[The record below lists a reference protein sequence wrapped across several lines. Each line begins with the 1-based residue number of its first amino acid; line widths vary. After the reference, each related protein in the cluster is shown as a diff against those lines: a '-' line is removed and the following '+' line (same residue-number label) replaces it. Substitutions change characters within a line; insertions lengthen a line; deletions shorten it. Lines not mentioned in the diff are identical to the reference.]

1 MGDFMT
7 LWGYM
12 VPYQASYLLQFSA
25 YNTSTNLQLVMIFFF
40 IGHCLT
46 ALTFRRVIL
55 ELGYKYGILLTQ
67 LLKTS
72 GLLCFAWFTPLPLIY
87 LSATIAGAGWSGFIT
102 LSSFFILEA
111 TDDESSGFF
120 TSLVLGGLGL
130 SGIFWSWIMYQV
142 INPTGANPT
151 ITVQEG
157 EFTTMYFDPSVANNV
172 PTYWVVFGLNML
184 IWTLLIIPFIEEKPD
199 MPGRLVVRLRERWYS
214 LVEGRGELA
223 FSRGL

>member
-12 VPYQASYLLQFSA
+12 VPYQASYMLQFSA

-40 IGHCLT
+40 VGHCLT
-46 ALTFRRVIL
+46 ALTFRRIIY
-55 ELGYKYGILLTQ
+55 EFGYKYGILLTQ
-67 LLKTS
+67 LLKTL
-72 GLLCFAWFTPLPLIY
+72 GLLCFAWFTPLLLVY
-87 LSATIAGAGWSGFIT
+87 LSAILAGAGWSGFIT

-120 TSLVLGGLGL
+120 TSLVLSGLGL

-142 INPTGANPT
+142 INPTGINPT
-151 ITVQEG
+151 IIVKEG
-157 EFTTMYFDPSVANNV
+157 EFTTMYFEESVANNV

-184 IWTLLIIPFIEEKPD
+184 IWTLIIIPFIEEKPD
-199 MPGRLVVRLRERWYS
+199 MVGRLTVRMRAKWYDW
-214 LVEGRGELA
+214 VETKEV
-223 FSRGL
+223 